1 MNSTY
6 CWLNIIHF
14 KKKGGTFFPPEQR
27 LEAKSKRGKS
37 WTVEKRKKKKM
48 EREWE
53 IQVWSHM
60 EREVRN
66 RNGAEGGGRS
76 RESEIGIKDIE

>member
-14 KKKGGTFFPPEQR
+14 KKKRGTFFPPEQR

-37 WTVEKRKKKKM
+37 WTVEKRKKKKNG
-48 EREWE
+48 ER
-53 IQVWSHM
+53 VRDTGVKSHG
-60 EREVRN
+60 ERGE
-66 RNGAEGGGRS
+66 
-76 RESEIGIKDIE
+76 K